1 MQPNPPDSSKDLPAP
16 RVIRK
21 RRRSQGWVWLIP
33 IAAAFI
39 GLSIIWH
46 QMSNRGPTITIT
58 FQSAAGLEEGKTQI
72 RYRDVVV
79 GLVDDIRLSENR
91 DQVLVRALLD
101 KEAAGLANEGTVFW
115 VVRPSIGLEGVSG
128 LATLFSGSYIEA
140 DTDSAF
146 LDDPN
151 KYSFVGLEKPP
162 PIKSDRPGTSFRLR
176 ADSLGSLGPGTP
188 IYFLRIPVGIVT
200 GYELDEAGKFIDI
213 NVFIDAPY
221 DKYVNGSTRFW
232 NESGIYFNVNADGLT
247 VRTESLVSIIS
258 GGLAFANFGP
268 SKTLGEKEVFKLYAD
283 RNQAEQVP
291 TGVAVPIAMYFE
303 QSTRG
308 LDVGA
313 PIEFQGL
320 KLGMIESVELRFN
333 RGQMRLYT
341 RVLGTLYPSRLG
353 PVFARMAEQSGTVQE
368 ITTNMMDFVKQG
380 LRAQLK
386 TSSILSGSAYIE
398 LGYHDDPLDGRVPK
412 PELPFVIPT
421 VPSES
426 LQDLQKQITSIV
438 NQLEK
443 IPYESIGKNL
453 DESLKEI
460 TQMVRN
466 MDNSVTPELN
476 RSLVALRKTL
486 NELDS
491 LLAASGT
498 IPGQV
503 DASLKEMDRAVRST
517 RALIDEL
524 RAKPNSIIFGTPG
537 RDYSRET
544 LGDNQP

>member
-1 MQPNPPDSSKDLPAP
+1 MQPTQPDPKKELPAP

-46 QMSNRGPTITIT
+46 EMSNRGPRITIT
-58 FQSAAGLEEGKTQI
+58 FQSASGLEEGKTQI

-79 GLVDDIRLSENR
+79 GVVDDIRLSENR
-91 DQVLVRALLD
+91 DQVLVRAQLD
-101 KEAAGLANEGTVFW
+101 KDAAGLANEGTVFW

-128 LATLFSGSYIEA
+128 LATLLSGSYIEA

-151 KYSFVGLEKPP
+151 KFSFVGLEKPP
-162 PIKSDRPGTSFRLR
+162 PIKSDRPGTTYRLR
-176 ADSLGSLGPGTP
+176 ADSLGSLGAGTP

-200 GYELDEAGKFIDI
+200 GYELDEGGQFVDI

-221 DKYVNGSTRFW
+221 DKYVSGSTRFW
-232 NESGIYFNVNADGLT
+232 NESGIYFNINAEGLT
-247 VRTESLVSIIS
+247 VRTESLASIIS

-268 SKTLGEKEVFKLYAD
+268 AKSLGEKDVFKLYTD
-283 RNQAEQVP
+283 RSQAEQVP
-291 TGVAVPIAMYFE
+291 TGVAIPIAMYFE

-313 PIEFQGL
+313 SIEFQGL
-320 KLGMIESVELRFN
+320 KLGMVESVELRFD
-333 RGQMRLYT
+333 RLRMRMYT
-341 RVLGTLYPSRLG
+341 KVLGTLYPSRLG
-353 PVFARMAEQSGTVQE
+353 PAFERMAERSRDLKD
-368 ITTNMMDFVKQG
+368 IAANMVDFVERG

-386 TSSILSGSAYIE
+386 SSNILSGSAFVE
-398 LGYHDDPLDGRVPK
+398 LGYHDTPLKDK
-412 PELPFVIPT
+412 DIKADLPFVIPT

-438 NQLEK
+438 DQLEK
-443 IPYESIGKNL
+443 IPFESIGTNL

-466 MDNSVTPELN
+466 MDSSVTPELT

-486 NELDS
+486 DELDG
-491 LLAASGT
+491 LLAASGS

-503 DASLKEMDRAVRST
+503 DSSLREIDRTIRST

-524 RAKPNSIIFGTPG
+524 RARPNSIIFGTPG
-537 RDYSRET
+537 QDYSRDT